1 MDNLSIDPQQQTKME
16 ILFEGIDKEKEDRF
30 KNTWSKLDKG
40 SKLNRIHL
48 FIKKDKIAKNLDDKQ
63 EKQFKILLMNLLN
76 SGSLNKATN
85 VEYCQETYE
94 ILNIKNVIFDEDTK
108 KYEVLSQVKKKK
120 PEGGKSKS
128 NIERHF
134 NRSKESKR

>member
-1 MDNLSIDPQQQTKME
+1 MEALSIEPIQKSQME
-16 ILFEGIDKEKEDRF
+16 LLFEGIEKEKEERF
-30 KNTWSKLDKG
+30 RNTWSKLDKG

-48 FIKKDKIAKNLDDKQ
+48 FIKKEKIDKELDDNH
-63 EKQFKILLMNLLN
+63 EKQLKTLLLN
-76 SGSLNKATN
+76 LFNSESLNKSSN

-94 ILNIKNVIFDEDTK
+94 ILNIKNIIYDEDTH
-108 KYEVLSQVKKKK
+108 KYEMITQVKKRKSD
-120 PEGGKSKS
+120 GKSKS

>member
-1 MDNLSIDPQQQTKME
+1 MEALSIDPVQKSPME
-16 ILFEGIDKEKEDRF
+16 VLFEGIEKEKEERF
-30 KNTWSKLDKG
+30 RTSWSKLDKG

-48 FIKKDKIAKNLDDKQ
+48 FVKKEKIDKELDDNQ
-63 EKQFKILLMNLLN
+63 EKQLKTLLLKLFN
-76 SGSLNKATN
+76 SESLNKSSN

-94 ILNIKNVIFDEDTK
+94 ILNIKNLIYDEDTH
-108 KYEVLSQVKKKK
+108 KYEVLLQVKKRKS
-120 PEGGKSKS
+120 EGKSKS